1 MAQIM
6 LLAMMR
12 RATVY
17 RKYFVQNAKVRSFFA
32 QTSRIR
38 AASFSGRSLQYP
50 GLQKPRTDLKSLTMG
65 AASIIVL
72 AMICYYKK
80 KERPLMLDSRPNR
93 KSVSFEAEYD
103 IGDLSPW
110 VPYSMEHIE
119 EYLRLRQHSVLIG
132 ASSGILRLDV
142 AQSESNSPV
151 EDTMDH
157 AAIVDD
163 DRQWFALG
171 AYDGH
176 WWVLRRLLYIT
187 MLIVLGD
194 VKPPQLCSFT
204 CLSISSVRWSVPT
217 GAVSHIL

>member
-1 MAQIM
+1 
-6 LLAMMR
+6 
-12 RATVY
+12 
-17 RKYFVQNAKVRSFFA
+17 
-32 QTSRIR
+32 
-38 AASFSGRSLQYP
+38 
-50 GLQKPRTDLKSLTMG
+50 
-65 AASIIVL
+65 
-72 AMICYYKK
+72 
-80 KERPLMLDSRPNR
+80 MLDSRPNR

-142 AQSESNSPV
+142 AQAESNSPV

-157 AAIVDD
+157 ATIVEDD

-176 WWVLRRLLYIT
+176 WWVRRMSLCAA
-187 MLIVLGD
+187 MLIDLGA
-194 VKPPQLCSFT
+194 VKLPQSCSFT
-204 CLSISSVRWSVPT
+204 CLSISSVKWSVPT
-217 GAVSHIL
+217 DAVSHIL

>member
-1 MAQIM
+1 
-6 LLAMMR
+6 MR
-12 RATVY
+12 RATIC
-17 RKYFVQNAKVRSFFA
+17 KKHIVQNATLRSFFA
-32 QTSRIR
+32 QTRTIR
-38 AASFSGRSLQYP
+38 AARLSERSLQYS
-50 GLQKPRTDLKSLTMG
+50 GLQKPRTDFKSLTLLT
-65 AASIIVL
+65 ASITVL
-72 AMICYYKK
+72 AMICYYKTK
-80 KERPLMLDSRPNR
+80 KRPLMLDSRPNR

-142 AQSESNSPV
+142 AQAESNSPV

-157 AAIVDD
+157 ATIVEDD

-176 WWVLRRLLYIT
+176 WWVRRMSLCAA
-187 MLIVLGD
+187 MLIGLGA
-194 VKPPQLCSFT
+194 VKLPQSCSLT
-204 CLSISSVRWSVPT
+204 CLSISSVKWSVPT
-217 GAVSHIL
+217 DADSRIL

>member
-1 MAQIM
+1 
-6 LLAMMR
+6 
-12 RATVY
+12 
-17 RKYFVQNAKVRSFFA
+17 
-32 QTSRIR
+32 
-38 AASFSGRSLQYP
+38 
-50 GLQKPRTDLKSLTMG
+50 
-65 AASIIVL
+65 
-72 AMICYYKK
+72 
-80 KERPLMLDSRPNR
+80 MLDSRPNR

-132 ASSGILRLDV
+132 ANSGILRLDV

-157 AAIVDD
+157 AAIVEDD

-176 WWVLRRLLYIT
+176 WWVLRVLLCT
-187 MLIVLGD
+187 KMLIDIGA
-194 VKPPQLCSFT
+194 VKPPQSCSTT

-217 GAVSHIL
+217 NDVFHIL

>member
-6 LLAMMR
+6 LLATIR
-12 RATVY
+12 RATIY
-17 RKYFVQNAKVRSFFA
+17 RKHFVQNAKLRSFFA
-32 QTSRIR
+32 QTNTIR
-38 AASFSGRSLQYP
+38 AASLSGRSLHYP
-50 GLQKPRTDLKSLTMG
+50 GLQKPRNGFKSLTV
-65 AASIIVL
+65 AAVSISGL
-72 AMICYYKK
+72 AIICYYNTKK
-80 KERPLMLDSRPNR
+80 RPLMLDSRPNR

-142 AQSESNSPV
+142 AQAESNSPI

-157 AAIVDD
+157 AAIVEDD
-163 DRQWFALG
+163 DRQWFVLG

-176 WWVLRRLLYIT
+176 WWVGSES
-187 MLIVLGD
+187 VLVYSD
-194 VKPPQLCSFT
+194 T
-204 CLSISSVRWSVPT
+204 
-217 GAVSHIL
+217 H